1 MVKSSNKCFFFRF
14 CQTLFNLAHMSAVHH
29 EKGSVHAFFKVSFD
43 RLFDDLA
50 SRKRNYCF
58 GKKSGKSLEVWIQ
71 KSAQT
76 LCYVVG
82 ETCKE
87 TLSAF
92 HLDQTVLEVLFRNQ
106 MKWTISVWADWNS
119 ISVNF
124 YPLVPFISNFF
135 PVLLLCILLT
145 STIWER
151 HQGISVRIRGTLHPL
166 FLYQTEARR
175 AEKIFFRPPSHPPP
189 PQTTLYLRVWM
200 SCCFVYLNPLHFRFL
215 LTSPSS

>member
-1 MVKSSNKCFFFRF
+1 MEIKSVKMVKSYNKCFFFRF
-14 CQTLFNLAHMSAVHH
+14 GQTLFNLAHMSAVHH

-58 GKKSGKSLEVWIQ
+58 EKKSGKSLEVWIQ

-119 ISVNF
+119 ISVKI
-124 YPLVPFISNFF
+124 YPLVPFISIFSPNM
-135 PVLLLCILLT
+135 
-145 STIWER
+145 
-151 HQGISVRIRGTLHPL
+151 GDIRES
-166 FLYQTEARR
+166 LYESR
-175 AEKIFFRPPSHPPP
+175 AAP
-189 PQTTLYLRVWM
+189 TLYFFTKLRPEGPKRFFLE
-200 SCCFVYLNPLHFRFL
+200 SLPPTPLSQGLDELLFCLSKPIAFL
-215 LTSPSS
+215 VLADVAVVLK

>member
-1 MVKSSNKCFFFRF
+1 MEIKSVKMVKSSNKCFFFRF

-43 RLFDDLA
+43 RLFDDLV

-124 YPLVPFISNFF
+124 YPLVPFISIFF
-135 PVLLLCILLT
+135 PSTAALYLAYKYNMGETSGNLCT
-145 STIWER
+145 NP
-151 HQGISVRIRGTLHPL
+151 GN
-166 FLYQTEARR
+166 
-175 AEKIFFRPPSHPPP
+175 PPP
-189 PQTTLYLRVWM
+189 PI
-200 SCCFVYLNPLHFRFL
+200 FVPNWGQKGRKDFF
-215 LTSPSS
+215 